1 MNAAQK
7 ARLALV
13 GKAQFVREEM
23 TRLGFWPP
31 SPEVAAEAAEA
42 EAQLKILYDDVVRL
56 QNDLSGVEKEISAAG
71 DIPALIA
78 EIRRKRI
85 ARVRG
90 ERARQKE
97 ERARQIAEHRAAD
110 ASWRKKTLPFLGRDV
125 SAGLQ
130 FEGGDPA
137 KVGSL
142 SLPAL
147 ASASDI
153 AQAIGITEQE
163 LAWLA
168 YHRTATGADHYSR
181 FTIPKRKGGVRVIS
195 SPKRR
200 LRIAQ
205 GWLLHSLLETLP
217 VHEAAMAFRPGR
229 SVVDNATR
237 HAGRPVIVKVDLKDF
252 FPSVSWR
259 RVKRL
264 FASLGY
270 DEGIAT
276 ILALLATETPRIAV
290 VLDGVRRFAAV
301 GERCLP
307 QGACT
312 SPAIT
317 NLLCRRLDARL
328 SGAAASLGFA
338 YSRYADDMVF
348 SHTSANASVGALLT
362 LVRQI
367 VAAERFVVNEE
378 KTQVLRP
385 SDRQVVTG
393 LVVNAGGEPRVSRD
407 DLRRFRAF
415 LHGCRTNGLDAMSE
429 RIGKD
434 AYSYAAGYLSFLH
447 MARPDIAARIAT
459 ENPWL
464 TRWQAAKG
472 R

>member
-7 ARLALV
+7 ARLLLV
-13 GKAQFVREEM
+13 GKSQFVREEM

-42 EAQLKILYDDVVRL
+42 EAQLKLLYDDVVRL
-56 QNDLSGVEKEISAAG
+56 QKDLSAVETEIAAAG

-85 ARVRG
+85 ERVRG
-90 ERARQKE
+90 ERARRKE
-97 ERARQIAEHRAAD
+97 ERARQAAERRTAD
-110 ASWRKKTLPFLGRDV
+110 TEWREKTLPFLGRDV

-130 FEGGDPA
+130 FEGGDVE
-137 KVGSL
+137 KVAAFR
-142 SLPAL
+142 LPPL
-147 ASASDI
+147 ATASDV
-153 AQAIGITEQE
+153 ARAIGITGRE

-168 YHRTATGADHYSR
+168 YHRAATGADHYSR

-200 LRIAQ
+200 LRVAQ
-205 GWLLHSLLETLP
+205 GWLLHAILEKLP
-217 VHEAAMAFRPGR
+217 VQDAAMAFRPGR
-229 SVVDNATR
+229 SVVDNAAR

-252 FPSVSWR
+252 FPSVGWR

-264 FASLGY
+264 FVSFGY
-270 DEGIAT
+270 SEGVAT

-290 VLDGVRRFAAV
+290 VLDGERRFAAV

-338 YSRYADDMVF
+338 YTRYADDLVF
-348 SHTSANASVGALLT
+348 SHARADAPVGALLT
-362 LVRQI
+362 LIRQI

-393 LVVNAGGEPRVSRD
+393 LVVNAGGEPRVSRN

-415 LHGCRTNGLDAMSE
+415 LHGCRTHGLNVMSE

-434 AYSYAAGYLSFLH
+434 AYAYASGYLSFLH
-447 MARPDIAARIAT
+447 MARPDVAARLAA
-459 ENPWL
+459 ENPWII
-464 TRWQAAKG
+464 RWRRAV
-472 R
+472 

>member
-7 ARLALV
+7 ARLLLV
-13 GKAQFVREEM
+13 GKNQFVREEM

-42 EAQLKILYDDVVRL
+42 EAQLKVLYDDVVRL
-56 QNDLSGVEKEISAAG
+56 QNDLSTVEKEITAAG

-85 ARVRG
+85 ERVRG
-90 ERARQKE
+90 ERVRRKE
-97 ERARQIAEHRAAD
+97 ERARQAGERRAAD
-110 ASWRKKTLPFLGRDV
+110 AQWRKTTLPFLGREV

-130 FEGGDPA
+130 FAGGDAA
-137 KVGSL
+137 KVATLG
-142 SLPAL
+142 LPAL
-147 ASASDI
+147 MSSSDI
-153 AQAIGITEQE
+153 ARAIGITEPE

-181 FTIPKRKGGVRVIS
+181 FTIPKRNGGVRVIS

-200 LRIAQ
+200 LRVAQ
-205 GWLLHSLLETLP
+205 GWLLHAILEKLP
-217 VHEAAMAFRPGR
+217 VHDAAMAFRPGR
-229 SVVDNATR
+229 SVVDNAAR
-237 HAGRPVIVKVDLKDF
+237 HAGRPVVVKVDLKDF
-252 FPSVSWR
+252 FPSVGWW

-264 FASLGY
+264 FASFGY
-270 DEGIAT
+270 NEGVAT

-301 GERCLP
+301 GDRCLP

-317 NLLCRRLDARL
+317 NRLCRRFDARL
-328 SGAAASLGFA
+328 SGAAASFGFT
-338 YSRYADDMVF
+338 YSRYADDLVF
-348 SHTSANASVGALLT
+348 SHASADAPVGALLT

-367 VAAERFVVNEE
+367 VAAEQFVVNEE

-393 LVVNAGGEPRVSRD
+393 LVVNAGGGEPRVSRG

-415 LHGCRTNGLDAMSE
+415 LHGCRTNGIDAMSE

-434 AYSYAAGYLSFLH
+434 AYAYAAGYLSFLH
-447 MARPDIAARIAT
+447 MARPDVAARLAA
-459 ENPWL
+459 ENPWV
-464 TRWQAAKG
+464 TRWRRNG
-472 R
+472 